1 MSKTLPIDAS
11 TDEKLVGNLG
21 HYLARLKKAGFRIVD
36 GFIVPVNTDIT
47 DGLSNEILRRFDA
60 LNTPSVT
67 LRASPLETNI
77 FSSETI
83 RGVKRDVLI
92 STLDYLQNNSIRRG
106 HKIAVVIQKDINAE
120 FAGTIHAYNPVT
132 MDRDEILIEANL
144 WMNDT
149 VLSGESESDM
159 ILIRKS
165 NGAMMLESEEE
176 GEICLTP
183 SQIQE
188 LYTLIR
194 KIEKFLG
201 EPVSA
206 DWAYHHGVLYILRV
220 RPFTEKTFK
229 RYQ

>member
-1 MSKTLPIDAS
+1 MSKTLSIDAS
-11 TDEKLVGNLG
+11 TDINLVGNLG
-21 HYLARLKKAGFRIVD
+21 SYLARLKRAGFRIID
-36 GFIVPVNTDIT
+36 GFIIPVNLDISY
-47 DGLSNEILRRFDA
+47 GVSNEILRRFDD
-60 LNTPSVT
+60 LGTKSVT

-106 HKIAVVIQKDINAE
+106 HKIAVVVQKDVNAE
-120 FAGTIHAYNPVT
+120 FSGTVHAYNPVT
-132 MDRDEILIEANL
+132 LDKNEILIEANL

-149 VLSGESESDM
+149 VLSGESETDM
-159 ILIRKS
+159 VLVKKS
-165 NGAMMLESEEE
+165 SGAMMHESEEE

-183 SQIQE
+183 GQIQE

-201 EPVSA
+201 EPVTV
-206 DWAYHHGVLYILRV
+206 DWAYDHGRLYILRA
-220 RPFTEKTFK
+220 RPFTDKTFK